1 VLAWLLNL
9 GWLLVLGLA
18 SPWLA
23 WRSLVRRKRFGDWRQ
38 KLLGLVPRR
47 DSGRPALWFHAV
59 SVGEVLQLPR
69 LIAELRA
76 RWGEFDVI
84 LSTTTCTGHD
94 LARQRFPDATV
105 VFWPLDF
112 SWAVGRAL
120 DRLQPAGVIL
130 VELELWPNFLRAA
143 ADRDIPVWLINGRI
157 TARSHRGYRR
167 VRPLIAT
174 MLRQLQLV
182 VAQSAEYAERFLDLG
197 APPARVH
204 VRGSLKYDGVELHR
218 DNPRTA
224 RFRDLLGLDPEDRV
238 LVAGSTHAPEERL
251 IAAAWQACRKT
262 EPNLR
267 LILAPRH
274 AERFDEVAQML
285 TAEMGLKVLRRSRV
299 PEGHRLEGGGDNV
312 ILLDSLGELGAC
324 WGLAD
329 VAYVGGSLCPRGG
342 QSMIEPAG
350 YGATLLFGPNTWNFS
365 EFVELLKQRGGAC
378 IVATG
383 DALPQALGNLLA
395 DRWQAA
401 GMGARARELV
411 EQCQGSTAATVD
423 LLLEQLAGGEGREPG
438 LSRPKPAAG

>member
-1 VLAWLLNL
+1 MLAWLLNL

-94 LARQRFPDATV
+94 VARQRFPDATV

-143 ADRDIPVWLINGRI
+143 ADREIPVWLINGRI

-251 IAAAWQACRKT
+251 IAAAWQACRAT

-285 TAEMGLKVLRRSRV
+285 TAEMGLKVQRRSRV
-299 PEGHRLEGGGDNV
+299 PEGHRLEGGG
-312 ILLDSLGELGAC
+312 
-324 WGLAD
+324 
-329 VAYVGGSLCPRGG
+329 R
-342 QSMIEPAG
+342 
-350 YGATLLFGPNTWNFS
+350 
-365 EFVELLKQRGGAC
+365 R
-378 IVATG
+378 
-383 DALPQALGNLLA
+383 
-395 DRWQAA
+395 R
-401 GMGARARELV
+401 
-411 EQCQGSTAATVD
+411 
-423 LLLEQLAGGEGREPG
+423 
-438 LSRPKPAAG
+438 